1 MKVKVLLFASLRE
14 AVGASQ
20 NALEIE
26 QGASV
31 GDVWAG
37 MASLYPRLVPHTGT
51 AAFAINGTYAKPD
64 EQVNEGDEI
73 AFLPP
78 VSGG

>member
-1 MKVKVLLFASLRE
+1 MKVRVLLFASLRE
-14 AVGASQ
+14 AVGASHS
-20 NALEIE
+20 ALEVE

-37 MASLYPRLVPHTGT
+37 MASLYPRLAPHTGT
-51 AAFAINGTYAKPD
+51 AAFAINGTYARP
-64 EQVNEGDEI
+64 EERVNEGDEI

>member
-1 MKVKVLLFASLRE
+1 MKVKVLLFATLRE
-14 AVGASQ
+14 AVGAPHST
-20 NALEIE
+20 LELE
-26 QGASV
+26 RDSNV

-37 MASLYPRLVPHTGT
+37 MAQLYPRLCPHAGT
-51 AAFAINGTYAKPD
+51 TAFAINGTYARSD
-64 EQVNEGDEI
+64 EPVKDGDEI